1 MISNNHN
8 VVWHFNFEKDQVV
21 FRDQN
26 RIDVWID
33 GGWSV
38 DVLIGEQ
45 TQSHR
50 DLDIA
55 IPHSDAPRL
64 RALLEAR
71 GFKDVPRDELSD
83 YPQAES
89 FYVATGWRLNVATR
103 RGGQH
108 VRYDHEL

>member
-1 MISNNHN
+1 MP
-8 VVWHFNFEKDQVV
+8 KDEPEMTASDVIEIL
-21 FRDQN
+21 RLLDQN

-45 TQSHR
+45 TRSPR

-55 IPHSDAPRL
+55 IPHSDLPRL

-71 GFKDVPRDELSD
+71 GFKQDRS
-83 YPQAES
+83 
-89 FYVATGWRLNVATR
+89 R
-103 RGGQH
+103 
-108 VRYDHEL
+108 